1 MFDPG
6 RNTPDTIGIV
16 TQPMPEA
23 KKKSNILGQ
32 IALCLVFTLSF
43 ATYMAPN
50 LSVSLQL
57 APLALFAALVFFKVL
72 WSDSLLTAL
81 AGFFETDGLLYLI
94 FLSALML
101 ESSLGSKLNESFQ
114 FALLLSSCLLLARV
128 YMAVVSIKEVLEAFY
143 WSALLSILI
152 FLPLSFETL
161 MQSITTFSRLIPLN
175 FHPNLLALQLS
186 GYLCVLI
193 WKFISGGWP
202 TKTLCGLAGLVCIA
216 GILLASSRG
225 AIVGVAAGFVFVF
238 GTVIAKSAKH
248 LRKRTIKISL
258 VVVTLLAAFFV
269 LVSNMDSTRDAYA
282 VLDQVLSLSTPDR
295 GLDSGMS
302 GRVDMWHEA
311 LRVFS
316 DGTWLL
322 GHGVRS
328 SDAAYTYP
336 MIDNSYLVIL
346 YDMGVVPLIL
356 IAWRFVSI
364 LLRVARNAFRA
375 ADKDFR
381 GLYIACGMFL
391 VVLLVTSIVERSLF
405 AVGNPF
411 SLLAFLFFATPTRC
425 LELHGNGSM
434 IHRQRSTLIQDRLAL
449 GG

>member
-1 MFDPG
+1 
-6 RNTPDTIGIV
+6 
-16 TQPMPEA
+16 MPET
-23 KKKSNILGQ
+23 KKSNILSQ
-32 IALCLVFTLSF
+32 VALCLVFTLSF

-72 WSDSLLTAL
+72 WSDSLLAAL
-81 AGFFETDGLLYLI
+81 AGLFESDGLLYLI

-114 FALLLSSCLLLARV
+114 FALLLSGCLLLARV
-128 YMAVVSIKEVLEAFY
+128 YTAAVSVKEVLEAFY
-143 WSALLSILI
+143 WSAILSILI
-152 FLPLSFETL
+152 FLPLSFEAL
-161 MQSITTFSRLIPLN
+161 MQSLTTFSRLIPFN
-175 FHPNLLALQLS
+175 FHPNLLALQLA
-186 GYLCVLI
+186 GYLCVML
-193 WKFISGGWP
+193 WKFMLGGWF
-202 TKTLCGLAGLVCIA
+202 TRTLSGLAGVVCIV

-225 AIVGVAAGFVFVF
+225 AIVAVAIGFIFVLV
-238 GTVIAKSAKH
+238 TLIARPAKH
-248 LRKRTIKISL
+248 LRRRTIKISL
-258 VVVTLLAAFFV
+258 LVVTLLAALFV
-269 LVSNMDSTRDAYA
+269 LASNLDSTRDAYA

-311 LRVFS
+311 LRVLS

-346 YDMGVVPLIL
+346 YDMGAVPLIL

-364 LLRVARNAFRA
+364 LLRIARNAHREV
-375 ADKDFR
+375 DRDLR
-381 GLYIACGMFL
+381 SLYIACGMFL

-411 SLLAFLFFATPTRC
+411 SLLAFLFFIAPVRFWNMRSEGGMGERC
-425 LELHGNGSM
+425 PSQLRDH
-434 IHRQRSTLIQDRLAL
+434 LIPNM
-449 GG
+449 

>member
-225 AIVGVAAGFVFVF
+225 AIVGVAAASFLY
-238 GTVIAKSAKH
+238 SA
-248 LRKRTIKISL
+248 L
-258 VVVTLLAAFFV
+258 
-269 LVSNMDSTRDAYA
+269 
-282 VLDQVLSLSTPDR
+282 
-295 GLDSGMS
+295 
-302 GRVDMWHEA
+302 
-311 LRVFS
+311 
-316 DGTWLL
+316 
-322 GHGVRS
+322 
-328 SDAAYTYP
+328 
-336 MIDNSYLVIL
+336 
-346 YDMGVVPLIL
+346 
-356 IAWRFVSI
+356 
-364 LLRVARNAFRA
+364 
-375 ADKDFR
+375 
-381 GLYIACGMFL
+381 
-391 VVLLVTSIVERSLF
+391 
-405 AVGNPF
+405 
-411 SLLAFLFFATPTRC
+411 
-425 LELHGNGSM
+425 
-434 IHRQRSTLIQDRLAL
+434 
-449 GG
+449 